1 MRPFNQLL
9 AQVRENRNKQYS
21 KNIEDATYKTLAERY
36 KTIMVATRKNG
47 CEHCRHCMS
56 DNLEEED
63 KEDDDDSSV
72 FPEDELILLV
82 NSVEFEGV

>member
-1 MRPFNQLL
+1 M
-9 AQVRENRNKQYS
+9 E
-21 KNIEDATYKTLAERY
+21 EATFKALAERY
-36 KTIMVATRKNG
+36 KTIMAVTRKNG
-47 CEHCRHCMS
+47 CKRHRHCMS